1 LNAGGGISIKATRS
15 KLVREQIFWRWTMAT
30 NLAVYLHDHLAGA
43 HMAVEVLE
51 LLYKHGQ
58 AGEQHQ
64 FLATLLTEVKED
76 PDTLVSLTDDVAHG
90 ASVVKNSMAWL
101 AAEAIAL
108 KLKAGVD
115 EFGHFEA
122 FEFLVI
128 GILAKR
134 HLWIALQ
141 QISPV
146 DRRVASL
153 DLEKLIQRAEWQYSE
168 VEHHRAALAKH
179 VLSV

>member
-1 LNAGGGISIKATRS
+1 
-15 KLVREQIFWRWTMAT
+15 MAT

-43 HMAVEVLE
+43 HMAIEVLE

-64 FLATLLTEVKED
+64 FLAILLAEVKD
-76 PDTLVSLTDDVAHG
+76 DRDTLATLTDDVAHG
-90 ASVVKNSMAWL
+90 PSVVKNSMAWL
-101 AAEAIAL
+101 AAEAVAL

-115 EFGHFEA
+115 DFGRFEA
-122 FEFLVI
+122 FEFLVV

-134 HLWIALQ
+134 HLWMALQ

-146 DRRVASL
+146 DGRVASL
-153 DLEKLIQRAEWQYSE
+153 DLERLIQRAEWQYSE
-168 VEHHRAALAKH
+168 VERHRAALAKH